1 MERNIEATLNNQ
13 VSKVNLVDKYINNWK
28 EFYNKKDFNG
38 MEKEYKKIESSLKEL
53 VPLENTLKNARQVE
67 AIHQLIRNNG
77 QNFDISEEEIELNKK
92 LN

>member
-1 MERNIEATLNNQ
+1 
-13 VSKVNLVDKYINNWK
+13 
-28 EFYNKKDFNG
+28 

-67 AIHQLIRNNG
+67 VIHQLIRNNG